1 MNMISNWILF
11 LKIPTKIFE
20 TEPIFSTF
28 VIYRMNSIF
37 VVFIVNLEL
46 LLNKLWVIEKYLNF
60 DQVPL
65 L

>member
-37 VVFIVNLEL
+37 VIFIVNLEL
-46 LLNKLWVIEKYLNF
+46 LLNKLWVIEKISKL
-60 DQVPL
+60 
-65 L
+65 